1 MRFDPAG
8 VVGLASVTDKLPI
21 ADILV
26 LVAYVVGVVGLGCY
40 FVRRSRTTEGFTA
53 AGRSLPGWAVGLSI
67 FGTYLSSNTFVGAP
81 GKAYGTNWNSFVFSL
96 SIPVAAV
103 IAVIFFVPFYRR
115 SGGISAYEHL
125 ERRFGPWAR
134 TCAMVCY
141 LLTQVTRMGSIMFGV
156 ALVLRALLG
165 LDAAT
170 IILAMGAL
178 VTLYTLVGGIEA
190 VIWTDVVQSIVLTVG
205 AIVIAAMLLLG
216 MPQGPGQVFSIGSGK
231 FSLGGFDADFTVS
244 TFWVVLLYGVFMN
257 LNNFGIDQN
266 YVQRYHTAR
275 SEREAKRSVWL
286 GAMLYLP
293 ISLLFFFIGSCLF
306 AYYRA
311 HPEMLDEVRRQV
323 AAAKLAS
330 ERPKLS
336 ESAYQAKLAS
346 TAAALKPEE
355 IGDKILPHYIVHGLP
370 TGMTGL
376 LIAALFAA
384 AMSTI
389 DTSLNSSATI
399 TLTDIYRRYVRRGA
413 GERESMRV
421 LHVSTLVWG
430 AAGTG
435 VALALIG
442 VESLLDAW
450 WVLSGIFVGGMLG
463 LFLLGLIW
471 RRARSAGAA
480 VGACVGIVV
489 ILWMSLSLLKQWPRW
504 ADAVRSPLHKF
515 MIPVVGTSTIVL
527 MAMLASLVIPR
538 RSGRTAP

>member
-1 MRFDPAG
+1 
-8 VVGLASVTDKLPI
+8 
-21 ADILV
+21 
-26 LVAYVVGVVGLGCY
+26 
-40 FVRRSRTTEGFTA
+40 
-53 AGRSLPGWAVGLSI
+53 
-67 FGTYLSSNTFVGAP
+67 
-81 GKAYGTNWNSFVFSL
+81 
-96 SIPVAAV
+96 
-103 IAVIFFVPFYRR
+103 
-115 SGGISAYEHL
+115 
-125 ERRFGPWAR
+125 
-134 TCAMVCY
+134 MVCY
-141 LLTQVTRMGSIMFGV
+141 LLTQVTRVGSIMFGV

-178 VTLYTLVGGIEA
+178 VTLYTLLGGIEA

-205 AIVIAAMLLLG
+205 AIVIAAMLLFG
-216 MPQGPGQVFSIGSGK
+216 MPQGPGQVFSIGGGK
-231 FSLGGFDADFTVS
+231 FSLGGFGADFTVS

-311 HPEMLDEVRRQV
+311 HPKMLDEVRRQV
-323 AAAKLAS
+323 AAEKLAS

-346 TAAALKPEE
+346 TAAGLKPEE
-355 IGDKILPHYIVHGLP
+355 IGDKVLPHYIVHGLP

-399 TLTDIYRRYVRRGA
+399 TLTDIYKRHVRKGA

-421 LHVSTLVWG
+421 LHVATLVWG
-430 AAGTG
+430 AVGTG

-463 LFLLGLIW
+463 LFLLGLIS

-489 ILWMSLSLLKQWPRW
+489 ILWMSLSLLEQWPSW
-504 ADAVRSPLHKF
+504 ANAVRSPLHKF

-538 RSGRTAP
+538 RAARTA